1 MSGTPVLADLPSL
14 ISTGEKMIAE
24 RLSAAPDFEIF
35 ESIKNQLEFIRKT
48 VEPGRKPTEDEKER
62 LTLGIYAAREFET
75 SDPDFANV
83 LFDIAYLFKR
93 L

>member
-1 MSGTPVLADLPSL
+1 MSGAPTMADLPSL
-14 ISTGEKMIAE
+14 VSTGQKMLSE
-24 RLSAAPDFEIF
+24 RMSAAPDFAIY
-35 ESIKNQLEFIRKT
+35 ESIKNQLEFIRST
-48 VEPGRKPTEDEKER
+48 VAAGRKPSDDEKER
-62 LTLGIYAAREFET
+62 LTIGVYAAREFES